1 MTTTRRQFIGAAAR
15 IAGGLLIASCAPS
28 TGGGPT
34 ASAAGGSAASA
45 PKRGGELVLADS
57 GTSPTM
63 DPAFS
68 GHTTGRRLYRMIYD
82 PLIDLDEKGN
92 IIPMLAESWE
102 TPDPTTIVLKLRKG
116 VTFHDGSTFDA
127 QAVKFHFDR
136 HLDPKTGSLRRSEL
150 LALDSATIVDSYTV
164 RLKLKAADQSFLSTL
179 FDRPGMILSPNA
191 IAKNRDDVS
200 LKPIGTGPFK
210 LVEHVAD
217 DHTTVERN
225 TAYWMKDRP
234 YLDRIIQKAIPTDA
248 TRTIEVRSGGAHI
261 AELVPYQ
268 DVERLKND
276 TQIRIEAIPGSRYYY
291 VVWNVA
297 SPYGKSK
304 EFRQALNY
312 IIDRDA
318 IGKAVFYGNGEPAFA
333 PFMAGTPFHDASYK
347 PFTRDLNKAKA
358 LLEKADVPK
367 PFKFTRYMAGD
378 DPVHVKINQILQEN
392 FREVGVTMDIA
403 FEEGAAETAR
413 QTRGDFTF
421 VTSNWGTRPDPG
433 QYIGVLH
440 LSTTTQR
447 RFAPGIM
454 KDPEVDRL
462 INAAQVEADLTKR
475 KALYRQLTERIND
488 NADNAFIWHAP
499 DVKAFSPKVKGFV
512 PMNDFIVRFK
522 DLWLD

>member
-1 MTTTRRQFIGAAAR
+1 MATRRQFLGDAAR
-15 IAGGLLIASCAPS
+15 LAGGLMIAACVPAP
-28 TGGGPT
+28 TGGPAAQT
-34 ASAAGGSAASA
+34 ATAGA

-68 GHTTGRRLYRMIYD
+68 GHTTGRRLFRMIYD

-92 IIPMLAESWE
+92 IIPVLAERWE
-102 TPDPTTIVLKLRKG
+102 TPDPTTIVLHLRQG
-116 VTFHDGSTFDA
+116 VTFHDGSKFDA
-127 QAVKFHFDR
+127 EAVKFHFDR

-150 LALDSATIVDSYTV
+150 LALASVTIDGAYAV
-164 RLKLKAADQSFLSTL
+164 RLKLKAPDQSFLSTL

-191 IAKNRDDVS
+191 VAKNRDDTS
-200 LKPIGTGPFK
+200 LKPVGTGPFK
-210 LVEHVAD
+210 LVEHVND

-225 TAYWMKDRP
+225 PNYWMKDRP
-234 YLDRIIQKAIPTDA
+234 YLDRIRQRSVPTDS
-248 TRTIEVRSGGAHI
+248 TRLIEVRSGNAHI

-268 DVERLKND
+268 DVERLKSAPEVNVVS
-276 TQIRIEAIPGSRYYY
+276 IPGSRYYY

-312 IIDRDA
+312 LMDRDA
-318 IGKAVFYGNGEPAFA
+318 MGKAVFYGLGEPAFA
-333 PFMAGTPFHDASYK
+333 PFMAGTAFHDPAYR
-347 PFTRDLNKAKA
+347 PFTRDIAKAKA
-358 LLEKADVPK
+358 LLEKADVPR
-367 PFKFTRYMAGD
+367 PFKFTRYMSGD

-392 FREVGVTMDIA
+392 YREAGVTMDIS
-403 FEEGAAETAR
+403 FEEGAAATAR
-413 QTRGDFTF
+413 ETRGDFTF
-421 VTSNWGTRPDPG
+421 TTSNWGTRPDPG

-447 RFAPGIM
+447 RFSPGIM

-462 INAAQVEADLTKR
+462 INAAQVEADITKR
-475 KALYRQLTERIND
+475 KALYRQLSERIND

-499 DVKAFSPKVKGFV
+499 DVKALRPNVKGFV
-512 PMNDFIVRFK
+512 AMNDFIVRFK
-522 DLWLD
+522 DLWLE